1 MPISL
6 DIFNNIW
13 KTYNRCFQIIIS
25 PHYHENLGD
34 PSGFGSGFLLS
45 YGGIYYFITADH
57 VTSPHNHPD
66 FVKWGDDCICGIASG
81 LNDEEKH
88 AQLCVVLKSR
98 FEFVKAPKPADEND
112 LVFPEEVDLTFCEAP
127 KEIFDCV
134 TLGFSLPHSLL
145 NYPSNFRKNGFE
157 QADVINVEDVKNAT
171 YFVIGTILGVDNT
184 TNDVC
189 VKHKAHLNLEFSRY
203 EDETI
208 VLTTSSLINRN
219 RDWSGLSGSPVV
231 SYDGKLLGMLLMA
244 SDGFHEIRVM
254 PINSIVSKINLIQRM
269 ERNKL
274 NLVEPFIVV
283 GSNVS
288 IEDVKNNPAM
298 QEIVS
303 KLTMV
308 R

>member
-1 MPISL
+1 MPISSE
-6 DIFNNIW
+6 IFNNIW
-13 KTYNRCFQIIIS
+13 KTYNRCFQIIVS
-25 PHYHENLGD
+25 PHYHKDLGD
-34 PSGFGSGFLLS
+34 PIGFGSGFLLN
-45 YGGIYYFITADH
+45 YGRINYFITADH

-66 FVKWGDDCICGIASG
+66 FVKWGDNCICGVASG
-81 LNDEEKH
+81 RNDEEKH

-112 LVFPEEVDLTFCEAP
+112 LVFPEEVDLTFCKAP

-134 TLGFSLPHSLL
+134 TLGFTLPHSIL
-145 NYPSNFRKNGFE
+145 NFPSNQRKGGFIQTE
-157 QADVINVEDVKNAT
+157 IINEKEVENAT

-184 TNDVC
+184 TNDGC
-189 VKHKAHLNLEFSRY
+189 VKHKAHLNLKFSHY

-231 SYDGKLLGMLLMA
+231 SYDGKLLGMLLKA

-254 PINSIVSKINLIQRM
+254 PINSIVSKIDLIQRM
-269 ERNKL
+269 EQNGIDL
-274 NLVEPFIVV
+274 EEPFIVV
-283 GSNVS
+283 GPNVS
-288 IEDVKNNPAM
+288 LEDVKNNPAM

-303 KLTMV
+303 NLEKNK
-308 R
+308 